1 MLTRDNNDKVF
12 ITFENR
18 LIPLIFHEIQLSED
32 YKFMRQNQR
41 HPLQAIGLM
50 SAIASQLVGSILVG
64 IFGGRWIDR
73 QFDTEPLFLII
84 GLLLGLATGVY
95 AMLRT
100 VRQYFSGD

>member
-1 MLTRDNNDKVF
+1 
-12 ITFENR
+12 
-18 LIPLIFHEIQLSED
+18 
-32 YKFMRQNQR
+32 MRQKQR

-50 SAIASQLVGSILVG
+50 SAIVSQLAGSVLVG

-73 QFDTEPLFLII
+73 QFDTDPLFLVI
-84 GLLLGLATGVY
+84 GLLLGLAAGIY

>member
-1 MLTRDNNDKVF
+1 MKLD
-12 ITFENR
+12 
-18 LIPLIFHEIQLSED
+18 LSED
-32 YKFMRQNQR
+32 YRFMRPNQR

-95 AMLRT
+95 AVLRT